1 VVETSLTSLAD
12 DEAGEEEGRTPTAR
26 DETPSKKAK
35 TPKTP
40 KSKETQKKVAMK
52 NVKAKVEESE
62 VEADADAE
70 AEAEEN
76 GNTQARETPGVQA
89 QVDEQIKTEMQDFDD
104 QFDDADMFRMD

>member
-1 VVETSLTSLAD
+1 VVATSLISPAD
-12 DEAGEEEGRTPTAR
+12 GEAGEEEGRTPTTR

-40 KSKETQKKVAMK
+40 AWKETQKKAAMK
-52 NVKAKVEESE
+52 KVKAEVEESE
-62 VEADADAE
+62 AEADAE
-70 AEAEEN
+70 AEVVEDAN
-76 GNTQARETPGVQA
+76 KQARETPGVQA